1 MTMRLDRLF
10 PLALLVMAAAFTTA
24 LSPVALAQRV
34 PQSLPEE
41 PVVPRPG
48 APTGFEELAQEL
60 MPSVV
65 NIITANTVLED
76 GLPDVPPGSPL
87 EDFNE
92 FFGRDGDGFR
102 REGALGSG
110 FVISP
115 DGYVVTNDHV
125 IKDADEIE
133 LVFSDESRRPARLV
147 GSDPD
152 TDIALLKVEG
162 DEPFQYVEFGDSN
175 EADVGSWVIAIGNP
189 FGLGG
194 SVSAG
199 IVSARS
205 RDIGGAFDDFIQTDA
220 AINQG
225 NSGGPLFNMRGEVI
239 GVNTAIYSRTGGSVG
254 IGFSVPSNLANYIV
268 GELQTHGKVRRARLG
283 VNIQAIDPTLAEA
296 SGLGRRDGVM
306 VTNVDDDSPAEAAGL
321 RVGDIILE
329 FGSTK
334 VGGSGELTR
343 TVAASEIG
351 EPIEVEILRKKKRTT
366 LEVVLEERETE
377 TEEDDS
383 EEQALAMADASNA
396 LGVDLVII
404 NDDLRRRYNIPRDVE
419 GVVVDRVAP
428 RGPAAGKLRR
438 GDVVLELDQ
447 ETILDVE
454 AARESIAAAQR
465 DGRPLLVHI
474 QRQGRD
480 VFYGIDLASGS

>member
-1 MTMRLDRLF
+1 MRTRLARLF
-10 PLALLVMAAAFTTA
+10 ALVMMGTGVA
-24 LSPVALAQRV
+24 LSPAATAQRV
-34 PQSLPEE
+34 PGSLPDA

-48 APTGFEELAQEL
+48 APTGFEELAAEL

-65 NIITANTVLED
+65 NIITANTVLQD
-76 GLPDVPPGSPL
+76 GLPEVPPGSPL

-92 FFGRDGDGFR
+92 FFGRDRDGFR

-115 DGYVVTNDHV
+115 DGYVVTNNHV
-125 IKDADEIE
+125 IENADEIE
-133 LVFSDESRRPARLV
+133 LVFSDETRRPARLI
-147 GSDPD
+147 GTDPD

-162 DEPFQYVEFGDSN
+162 DEPFAYVDFGDSDQ
-175 EADVGSWVIAIGNP
+175 ADVGSWVIAIGNP

-268 GELQTHGKVRRARLG
+268 GELREHGKVRRARLG
-283 VNIQAIDPTLAEA
+283 VNIQPIDQTLAEA
-296 SGLGRRDGVM
+296 SGLGRREGVM
-306 VTNVDDDSPAEAAGL
+306 VTNVDDGSPAAAAGL

-329 FGSTK
+329 FDGKT
-334 VGGSGELTR
+334 VGDSRELTR
-343 TVAASEIG
+343 TVAAASIG
-351 EPIEVEILRKKKRTT
+351 EPLEIEILRKKKRST
-366 LEVVLEERETE
+366 LEVVLEERKTK

-404 NDDLRRRYNIPRDVE
+404 NDDLRRRYNIPRGVE

-428 RGPAAGKLRR
+428 RGPAAGKLQR
-438 GDVVLELDQ
+438 GDVVIELDQ

-454 AARESIAAAQR
+454 AARASISAAQS

-474 QRQGRD
+474 RRQGRD